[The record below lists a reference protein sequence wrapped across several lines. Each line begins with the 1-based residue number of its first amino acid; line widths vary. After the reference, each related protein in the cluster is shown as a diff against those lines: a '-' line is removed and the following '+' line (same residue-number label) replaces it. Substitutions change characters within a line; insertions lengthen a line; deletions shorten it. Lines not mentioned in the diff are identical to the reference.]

1 MTGTIDMAEIGF
13 LVGDPARANMLNAL
27 LDGRAKTAGEL
38 AYFARVQPQT
48 ASLHLRRLVEANLLS
63 VLQQGRHR
71 YFRLA
76 SPAVGRM
83 LEAISEVAAG
93 SPQRYRP
100 FSPKD
105 EALRA
110 ARMCYDHLAGRLAV
124 EIAKS
129 LVAQG
134 AVVLDADGGEV
145 TPDGFRL
152 FERLGVDL
160 AGAGGARR
168 KFCRPCLDWTERRF
182 HLAGAVGAA
191 LARHCE
197 REEWIVRIKDSRA
210 VALTEIGRAAL
221 AERLGLH
228 VHSLAEVA

>member
-1 MTGTIDMAEIGF
+1 MTGAIDMAEIGF

-38 AYFARVQPQT
+38 AFFARVQPQT
-48 ASLHLRRLVEANLLS
+48 ASLHLRRLVEANLLT

-93 SPQRYRP
+93 TPQRYRP
-100 FSPKD
+100 ASPKD

-124 EIAKS
+124 EIAES
-129 LVAQG
+129 LVTQG
-134 AVVLDADGGEV
+134 AVILDPDGGEL
-145 TPDGFRL
+145 TERGFSL
-152 FERLGVDL
+152 FER
-160 AGAGGARR
+160 AGIDVAAGSSQRR
-168 KFCRPCLDWTERRF
+168 AFCRPCLDWTERRF
-182 HLAGAVGAA
+182 HIAGAVGAA
-191 LARHCE
+191 IARHSLVQGWIE
-197 REEWIVRIKDSRA
+197 RMRDTRALKVTVKGRIELAKLG
-210 VALTEIGRAAL
+210 VAHEGAAL
-221 AERLGLH
+221 A
-228 VHSLAEVA
+228 AA